1 MAISLVTKQFARSS
15 TLKREKEKTQ
25 PKIFFSSPDLL
36 PLSLLPLK
44 RQRKLLEDFAELD
57 KPNLLLFHLI
67 QPTLKKSPNKN
78 STEEY
83 FSQSE
88 IK

>member
-1 MAISLVTKQFARSS
+1 MIPLVTKQSEV
-15 TLKREKEKTQ
+15 LDIKKREKKLNL
-25 PKIFFSSPDLL
+25 KYFLSLRIYS

-44 RQRKLLEDFAELD
+44 RQRKLLEDLAELD
-57 KPNLLLFHLI
+57 KPNSLLFHLI

>member
-1 MAISLVTKQFARSS
+1 MFLLPFLTY
-15 TLKREKEKTQ
+15 
-25 PKIFFSSPDLL
+25 SSPF
-36 PLSLLPLK
+36 PPTQKTKKVIRGFRRAS
-44 RQRKLLEDFAELD
+44 